1 MKKALNLF
9 LVTIAALVVATSQAH
24 AGASVSQCQMIY
36 GGGEVCPPSIKF
48 TLDKKVQNPT
58 TGAFVD
64 NLGVNDPK
72 YKASQKITFKITIS
86 NTGTA
91 AIENVTITDT
101 LPQFIGFDSGSGN
114 YDRATNKFSV
124 TINKLEVG
132 ESKTFDLV
140 GRAADAKTL
149 PQDKGMVCP
158 INTVDAKENKG
169 TGAQDSSQVCI
180 EKEVT
185 TPGKGG
191 PVVQP
196 PVKVTTTP
204 QTGPEMFT
212 LAALIPAGLT
222 GFYLRRK
229 ASKS

>member
-9 LVTIAALVVATSQAH
+9 VVTIAALVVATSQAH

-58 TGAFVD
+58 SGAFVD

-72 YKASQKITFKITIS
+72 YKASQKIAFKITIT

-114 YDRATNKFSV
+114 FDKATNKFSV

-132 ESKTFDLV
+132 QSKTFDLV

-158 INTVDAKENKG
+158 INTADARENKG
-169 TGAQDSSQVCI
+169 TAAQDSAQVCI
-180 EKEVT
+180 EREVT
-185 TPGKGG
+185 TGKGG

-204 QTGPEMFT
+204 QTGPEMFALT
-212 LAALIPAGLT
+212 ALIPT
-222 GFYLRRK
+222 GAVGFFLRRK
-229 ASKS
+229 SKVS